1 MRCELDH
8 EEVRIVSMLS
18 KRVDR
23 FSPQNQVR
31 EEHVQDGDEDEDED
45 ENENEDDTRTRG
57 SDRPDNTAVSR
68 WSKGDT
74 QIADAGVRA
83 PGGPG

>member
-18 KRVDR
+18 KLVGR
-23 FSPQNQVR
+23 FSPQDQLR
-31 EEHVQDGDEDEDED
+31 EEYVQYAIEDEDED
-45 ENENEDDTRTRG
+45 DTRTMG

-68 WSKGDT
+68 
-74 QIADAGVRA
+74 
-83 PGGPG
+83 